1 MKRNWINPQFMTMTT
16 MTTILALFYVKTK
29 RRRSDDISWPSVRK

>member
-1 MKRNWINPQFMTMTT
+1 MKRNWINPQFMT

-29 RRRSDDISWPSVRK
+29 RRRSDDISWPIVRK